1 MTFFLQQR
9 VMNSRLVESDTL
21 ACRRSRS
28 RFPKWRK
35 DPVLA
40 KKDLYGSSTRVLG
53 PGFEMRSDPN
63 PGFFRRTDLGP
74 IFFLVKGTGVWRAD
88 VM

>member
-21 ACRRSRS
+21 VCRRIRS
-28 RFPKWRK
+28 RIPEWMN
-35 DPVLA
+35 DPVPA
-40 KKDLYGSSTRVLG
+40 QKDSYGSSTRVLG
-53 PGFEMRSDPN
+53 PCFEMRSDPN

-74 IFFLVKGTGVWRAD
+74 IFFSRKRHWGMAC
-88 VM
+88 